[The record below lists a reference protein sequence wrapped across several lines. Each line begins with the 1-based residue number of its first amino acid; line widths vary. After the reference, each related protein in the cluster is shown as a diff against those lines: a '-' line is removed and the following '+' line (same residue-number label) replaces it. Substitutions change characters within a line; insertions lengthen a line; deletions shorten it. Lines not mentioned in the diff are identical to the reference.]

1 MAAWVAWGRVPEA
14 FWDHFEAILGRFSD
28 QGGDDMVE
36 FTWPSDA
43 INNRQDKW
51 EYHPMLEVGGGLNP
65 SSRDLEGYGVGRS
78 WKDEGMRVDTEAL
91 NHLSPRG
98 LVGFS

>member
-43 INNRQDKW
+43 IKQSARQ
-51 EYHPMLEVGGGLNP
+51 VGIRSYAGGRRRAKPLIQ
-65 SSRDLEGYGVGRS
+65 Y
-78 WKDEGMRVDTEAL
+78 K
-91 NHLSPRG
+91 G
-98 LVGFS
+98 LD